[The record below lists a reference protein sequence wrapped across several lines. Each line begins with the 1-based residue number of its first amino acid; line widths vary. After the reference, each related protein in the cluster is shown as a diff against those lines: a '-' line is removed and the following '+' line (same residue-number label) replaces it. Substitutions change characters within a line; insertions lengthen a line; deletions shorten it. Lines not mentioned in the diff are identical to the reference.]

1 MRQVKDGLPIPAGGS
16 LALTPG
22 GTHLMLIGLQE
33 PLQAGG
39 EVMLTLEFAD
49 AAPIDVAVP
58 AGTGPATADKK

>member
-1 MRQVKDGLPIPAGGS
+1 
-16 LALTPG
+16 
-22 GTHLMLIGLQE
+22 MLIGLQE

-58 AGTGPATADKK
+58 AGTGPATADQK